1 MGQGQQE
8 SMSAIQAIW
17 NYVHSIYTPPPR
29 LTVTEWAER
38 FRFLSKEYNAKG
50 GKFRLFTA
58 PYQAEP
64 MESINDDSVNS
75 TTLMWGSQLGKT
87 ELLMNVVGYFVDSE
101 PAPMLIVQPTI
112 EMGESWSKERLAPT
126 VRDTPVLREKVK
138 DSKSRD
144 SGNTILNK
152 RFPGGNIAIAGANS
166 PAGLASR
173 PRRVVLLDEVDRFPA
188 SAGTE
193 GDPCK
198 LAERRT
204 ETFYN
209 AVVVRT
215 STPTIKNASR
225 IEEEYNKTDQRKWFV
240 PCPKCKK
247 SFCFEWSQVKWP
259 DKKPEDA
266 RIECPHCEYRMT
278 DKERLAAI
286 KKGTWKPT
294 APFNGARGYFLNG
307 IYSPF
312 RHKRGY
318 KNRLHQMVAEFLNSK
333 GNRTTLQTWTNTF
346 LAETW
351 EEEAERM
358 SGNVLLKRREKYGP
372 ELPDEVLCLTAGVDV
387 QEDRLEVEIVG
398 WGEGFESWGARYV
411 VLPGSPLQPGVW
423 DDLEELLTTKFQT
436 VGGYALRV
444 NAACI
449 DSGGGKGTDTAV
461 YKYTK
466 PRSTRRIFAI
476 KGSSSRGVPIAS
488 SKPSYTN
495 RGRAPVY
502 RVGTD
507 EAKRW
512 LFSSLKITEP
522 GYNYL
527 HFPENDEYD
536 HRYFQMLTAEEQRV
550 KIYKGR
556 RVLEWHQIRQRNEAL
571 DCRVYARAALDIL
584 NPNWTQIRKNR
595 TKPEKE
601 KKPAKTY
608 ALKSRGEASMLPQK
622 PQQQEPQTKEPTK
635 RKKPRRQPRN
645 AKNWA
650 TSL

>member
-1 MGQGQQE
+1 MR
-8 SMSAIQAIW
+8 AIQEIW
-17 NYVHSIYTPPPR
+17 SYVHSIYKPPPR
-29 LTVTEWAER
+29 LTVSEWAEQ

-50 GKFRLFTA
+50 GKYRLSVA
-58 PYQAEP
+58 PYQQEP
-64 MESINDDSVNS
+64 MEAINDDTVNS
-75 TTLMWGSQLGKT
+75 VTLMWGSQLGKT
-87 ELLMNVVGYFVDSE
+87 ELLMNVVGYFVDCE
-101 PAPMLIVQPTI
+101 PAPMLVVQPTI

-152 RFPGGNIAIAGANS
+152 QFPGGNVAIAGANS

-173 PRRVVLLDEVDRFPA
+173 PRRVVLLDEVDRFPP

-209 AVVVRT
+209 AVIVRT
-215 STPTIKNASR
+215 STPTVKNASR
-225 IEEEYNKTDQRKWFV
+225 IEEEYQKTDQRKWFV

-247 SFCFEWSQVKWP
+247 AFCFEWSQVKWP
-259 DKKPEDA
+259 DKKPEEA
-266 RIECPHCEYRMT
+266 RIECPHCEHPMT
-278 DKERLAAI
+278 DKQRLAAI
-286 KKGTWKPT
+286 KKGKWKPT

-318 KNRLHQMVAEFLNSK
+318 KSRLHQMVAEFLNSK

-351 EEEAERM
+351 EEEAERV
-358 SGNVLLKRREKYGP
+358 SGNMLLKRREKYGP
-372 ELPDEVLCLTAGVDV
+372 KLPDNILCLTAGVDC
-387 QEDRLEVEIVG
+387 QEDRLEVEIAG
-398 WGEGFESWGARYV
+398 WGEGFESWGVRYV

-423 DDLEELLTTKFQT
+423 EDLEELLTTPFET
-436 VGGYALRV
+436 VSGHALRV
-444 NAACI
+444 ASACI

-461 YKYTK
+461 YRYTK
-466 PRSTRRIFAI
+466 PRAKRRIFAI

-488 SKPSYTN
+488 SKPTYSN

-502 RVGTD
+502 RIGTD

-512 LFSSLKITEP
+512 LFSSLKITDP

-527 HFPENDEYD
+527 HFPDNDEYD

-550 KIYKGR
+550 RVHKGKR
-556 RVLEWHQIRQRNEAL
+556 ILEWHQIRQRNEAL

-584 NPNWTQIRKNR
+584 NPNWKKLRANRDSPLKPSNPRKTYTLR
-595 TKPEKE
+595 DPEKQKPE
-601 KKPAKTY
+601 P
-608 ALKSRGEASMLPQK
+608 
-622 PQQQEPQTKEPTK
+622 KEPETT
-635 RKKPRRQPRN
+635 RRPRRQPRS

-650 TSL
+650 TNL